1 MKARGL
7 ESSTAATR
15 HREREASASRVFL
28 REPRPEDLRAFAE
41 LRRAS
46 RAFLEPWEPLEED
59 GTDRFGDVW
68 CAKYLSK
75 PRTER
80 RAAFLVC
87 SSDDETLLGAITL
100 FHVERGAVQSA
111 QIGYWVGVEHAR
123 RGVMSRALELALS
136 KAFRGLELQRVE
148 ALIAVGNTPSSRL
161 VAGRGFT
168 LEGLARAY
176 AKIGGVRR
184 DHERWSLT
192 REEWLARELAPL
204 TYRPQSRK

>member
-7 ESSTAATR
+7 ESTTAATR

-28 REPRPEDLRAFAE
+28 REPRAEDLPEFAA

-59 GTDRFGDVW
+59 GTDRFSDTW
-68 CAKYLSK
+68 CARYLSK

-80 RAAFLVC
+80 RAAFVVC
-87 SSDDETLLGAITL
+87 ASDDGRILGAVTL

-111 QIGYWVGVEHAR
+111 QIGYWVGAEHAR

-136 KAFRGLELQRVE
+136 KAFRGLELHRVE
-148 ALIAVGNTPSSRL
+148 ALIAVGNAPSRRL
-161 VAGRGFT
+161 VAGRGFK
-168 LEGLARAY
+168 LEGIARSY
-176 AKIGGVRR
+176 AKIGGAWR

-192 REEWLARELAPL
+192 RDEWLAHELAPR
-204 TYRPQSRK
+204 TYLPQSRK